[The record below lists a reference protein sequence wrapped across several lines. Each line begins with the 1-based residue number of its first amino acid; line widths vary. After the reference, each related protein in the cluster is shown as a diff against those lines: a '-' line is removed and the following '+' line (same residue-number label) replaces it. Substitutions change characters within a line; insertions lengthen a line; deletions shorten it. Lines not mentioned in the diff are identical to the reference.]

1 MFRSYLDA
9 LLIDTNMDAFNSKS
23 EVGED
28 IEYDDTSSNE
38 QESQSENFCES
49 IRKRK
54 NTADACADK
63 FVKDA
68 KNKKQVSR

>member
-1 MFRSYLDA
+1 
-9 LLIDTNMDAFNSKS
+9 MDAFNSKN

-38 QESQSENFCES
+38 QESQSENFYES

>member
-1 MFRSYLDA
+1 
-9 LLIDTNMDAFNSKS
+9 MDAFNSKN

-38 QESQSENFCES
+38 QESQSENFYES

-68 KNKKQVSR
+68 KNKKKVSR

>member
-1 MFRSYLDA
+1 
-9 LLIDTNMDAFNSKS
+9 MDAFNSKN

-49 IRKRK
+49 IKKKK